1 MRSATETAPGP
12 GPRASVE
19 TGKVLR
25 FLGVFIPSIAAVAV
39 VLVAAYAL
47 ANRLVE
53 RAPEPAAARMSVP
66 TAVQQEVAPMEVTES
81 IGDAGVAANEAA
93 EQPSGSEEAA
103 MTSPVSELV
112 AAGEK
117 AFRKCRACHQVGKD
131 AKSRAGPNLNGVV
144 GRVAA
149 SVDGFNYSKAMK
161 AAGMRGLIWNEEELA
176 GYLAKPREYLRGT
189 KMSFA
194 GLKSEDEIAATV
206 AYLKTFSES
215 PGGAGDG
222 EASEAAAEVVLDS
235 SVLDIVGDPEYGE
248 YLSSECTTCHQ
259 ADGDDEG
266 IPSIVRWA
274 EDRFVTVMHAYKL
287 GVREHPVMNMVAG
300 RLGNEEIAA
309 LAAYFAAL
317 ED

>member
-1 MRSATETAPGP
+1 M
-12 GPRASVE
+12 
-19 TGKVLR
+19 
-25 FLGVFIPSIAAVAV
+25 AV
-39 VLVAAYAL
+39 VLLAAYVF

-53 RAPEPAAARMSVP
+53 RVPEPVAAQMSGP
-66 TAVQQEVAPMEVTES
+66 TAVQQEVAPEEVTES
-81 IGDAGVAANEAA
+81 TGDAGVAANEAA
-93 EQPSGSEEAA
+93 EPPSGNGEAA
-103 MTSPVSELV
+103 MTSPDSELV

-131 AKSRAGPNLNGVV
+131 AKNRAGPTLNGVV

-149 SVDGFNYSKAMK
+149 SVSGFSYSKAMK
-161 AAGMRGLIWNEEELA
+161 AAGKRGLIWSEEELA
-176 GYLAKPREYLRGT
+176 GYLAKPREHLRGT

-194 GLKSEDEIAATV
+194 GLKSEDEIAATI

-215 PGGAGDG
+215 AVGDG
-222 EASEAAAEVVLDS
+222 DGDASEAAPEVVLDS
-235 SVLDIVGDPEYGE
+235 SVLDIAGDPEYGE

-259 ADGDDEG
+259 ADGDDDG

-274 EDRFVTVMHAYKL
+274 EERFVTVMHAYKL

-309 LAAYFAAL
+309 LAAYFAVL

>member
-1 MRSATETAPGP
+1 
-12 GPRASVE
+12 
-19 TGKVLR
+19 
-25 FLGVFIPSIAAVAV
+25 
-39 VLVAAYAL
+39 
-47 ANRLVE
+47 
-53 RAPEPAAARMSVP
+53 
-66 TAVQQEVAPMEVTES
+66 MEVTES

>member
-1 MRSATETAPGP
+1 MRSATDTAPGL
-12 GPRASVE
+12 GPRASAE
-19 TGKVLR
+19 TEKVLR

-39 VLVAAYAL
+39 VLLSAYMF
-47 ANRLVE
+47 ANRLLETVP
-53 RAPEPAAARMSVP
+53 ATAAAHMSGP
-66 TAVQQEVAPMEVTES
+66 TAAQPEVAPKEVTES
-81 IGDAGVAANEAA
+81 VGDAYVAANEAA
-93 EQPSGSEEAA
+93 ELPSGIEEVAR
-103 MTSPVSELV
+103 TTPVSELV
-112 AAGEK
+112 AAGER
-117 AFRKCRACHQVGKD
+117 AFRKCRACHQVGED
-131 AKSRAGPNLNGVV
+131 AKSRAGPTLNGVV

-149 SVDGFNYSKAMK
+149 SVSGFNYSKAMK

-176 GYLAKPREYLRGT
+176 GYLAKPRVYLIGT

-194 GLKSEDEIAATV
+194 GLKSEDEIAATI

-215 PGGAGDG
+215 PVGAGDG
-222 EASEAAAEVVLDS
+222 DASGAAPEVPLES
-235 SVLDIVGDPEYGE
+235 SVLDIEGDPEYGE

-259 ADGDDEG
+259 ADGDDHG